1 MATRNLA
8 FWLATWFGCGNSPKA
23 PGTVGSLGALPV
35 VWLLAHYHADVYA
48 MLGLAVLL
56 FFVGVWATAVVTK
69 ESGVKDPRFVVI
81 DEVVGQML
89 SFALVWPWLNHIHA
103 WGFYLIA
110 FLLFRFFDI
119 KKMGPVRFFDKKVR
133 NAWGVMLDD
142 VFAGIISAAIL
153 YIGAFIFVR

>member
-1 MATRNLA
+1 MTQIISRLVATVLGIGYA
-8 FWLATWFGCGNSPKA
+8 PKA
-23 PGTVGSLGALPV
+23 SGTFGSLAALPI
-35 VWLLAHYHADVYA
+35 VWGLYHYHADAYA
-48 MLGLAVLL
+48 MLALAL
-56 FFVGVWATAVVTK
+56 FIFLAGVWATHKIIVDQK
-69 ESGVKDPRFVVI
+69 DKDPSIVVI